1 MTPPKLPW
9 VFCRSENCD
18 AKLIFARRAGTV
30 SRRPY
35 EYDDL
40 PPFAL
45 QSTGAHVVIGGEA
58 WTPGDLI
65 EHYQVTSGGMPEA
78 KARELVS
85 GFPWHRPHTCD
96 RDRSTDTE
104 PKDQNA

>member
-9 VFCRSENCD
+9 TFCNRPGCET
-18 AKLIFARRAGTV
+18 KLIFARRAGT
-30 SRRPY
+30 STTAGRRPY

-58 WTPGDLI
+58 WTPGELI
-65 EHYQVTSGGMPEA
+65 EHYQVASGGMPEA

-85 GFPWHRPHTCD
+85 GYPWHRPHTCD
-96 RDRSTDTE
+96 RDNSE
-104 PKDQNA
+104 PKDPA